1 MHTNHRVVHDPPLV
15 TTAYLYRDAESC
27 RAMLRDREAYVLF
40 FFFNYETP
48 ATAAAKLAMIQREY
62 PRITFRAAVDR
73 AELFEALWRD
83 FPVVLAHQNALVDAR
98 VFRPMPEVRLLY
110 PAVYTAA
117 TTPGKRHH
125 LADDIPGWLWIT
137 YMPNADGMQHFQR
150 LRGELRNVRIP
161 QYAARYWYWDNRQV
175 AYCLNEAEVGLCLT
189 EHEGGMWAVTEYLL
203 SGLPV
208 VVTNDSVG
216 GMHTV
221 LPRDFVAYVAPD
233 AAAVARAARG
243 LAARNIPRHDIRD
256 AEQAIL
262 RPHLQALQGALQEL
276 CDLAGI
282 RRDICGEWDA
292 LFHDKFYGWGESPL
306 LRA

>member
-1 MHTNHRVVHDPPLV
+1 MHTNHVVVHRRPLV
-15 TTAYLYRDAESC
+15 ATAYLYRDAESC
-27 RAMLRDREAYVLF
+27 RRMLRDRDAFVLF

-48 ATAAAKLAMIQREY
+48 ATAADKLAMIRREY

-73 AELFEALWRD
+73 VELFEALRGE

-137 YMPNADGMQHFQR
+137 YMPNADGMEHFER

-161 QYAARYWYWDNRQV
+161 QYAARYWYWDNRQI
-175 AYCLNEAEVGLCLT
+175 AYCLNESEVGLCLS

-203 SGLPV
+203 AGLPIV
-208 VVTNDSVG
+208 ATRDSVG

-221 LPRDFVAYVAPD
+221 FPRDFVEYVAPD
-233 AAAVARAARG
+233 RAAVARAARA
-243 LAARNIPRHDIRD
+243 LAARRIPRQQIRD
-256 AEQAIL
+256 AAQAIL
-262 RPHLQALQGALQEL
+262 RPHLDALQGALQEL
-276 CDLAGI
+276 CDLAGVATDI
-282 RRDICGEWDA
+282 RGAWER
-292 LFHDKFYGWGESPL
+292 LYFDKFYHWGESPL
-306 LRA
+306 LAD